1 MRRLLPFLLA
11 GALAGGAVEWSLAQN
26 LCSPSTL
33 PAIRYAGYPSS
44 MPYSNVSTRITSNC
58 TGPAVDL
65 GITPD
70 PYAGLAFPVPD
81 YSYYLA
87 APIAAGYGYPPYP
100 AFGTV
105 LGSLLPPVVGYGAY
119 TPYGYPGAGA
129 YGIPLGAY
137 PSWYLPAYQVYPPG
151 TPGQ

>member
-1 MRRLLPFLLA
+1 VRRLLPFLLA
-11 GALAGGAVEWSLAQN
+11 GALAGGAAEWTLAQN

-44 MPYSNVSTRITSNC
+44 MPYSNVATRITSNC

-70 PYAGLAFPVPD
+70 PYAGLAFPVPS
-81 YSYYLA
+81 YSYYPDAL
-87 APIAAGYGYPPYP
+87 
-100 AFGTV
+100 GT
-105 LGSLLPPVVGYGAY
+105 LLPPVVGYGYPGAGTY
-119 TPYGYPGAGA
+119 APYGYPGAGA